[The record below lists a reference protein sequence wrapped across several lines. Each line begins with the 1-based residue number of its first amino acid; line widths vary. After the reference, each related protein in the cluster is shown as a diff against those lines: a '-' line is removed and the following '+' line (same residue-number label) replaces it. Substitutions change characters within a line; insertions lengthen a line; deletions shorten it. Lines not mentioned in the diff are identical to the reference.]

1 LYNTD
6 KKATFTPHLTIAK
19 TSKTSGRKQV
29 KMIHPKS
36 YEDHKDDSFGN
47 QSINTLEL
55 LSMTLPADKD
65 GYYHCFSRESFNI
78 SHIQGCIGDVK
89 QSTDDIDDNKREDTT
104 MISAPCTAVKFI
116 PRIIRKQDEPMLLS
130 NTTNTTNVVPS
141 THAEMDKTE
150 ET

>member
-1 LYNTD
+1 
-6 KKATFTPHLTIAK
+6 
-19 TSKTSGRKQV
+19 
-29 KMIHPKS
+29 MIHPKS

-89 QSTDDIDDNKREDTT
+89 QSTDDIDDNNKREDTT

-116 PRIIRKQDEPMLLS
+116 PRILRKQDEPMLLN
-130 NTTNTTNVVPS
+130 NTTNTTNVLPS
-141 THAEMDKTE
+141 THTEMDKTE
-150 ET
+150 KT